1 MITILFSILTI
12 VQGTYFAEYSRD
24 AEDAVAFFANNS
36 AAFRRVFN
44 GASEDDIRVAY
55 SIVAP
60 EVSQYDAVSDFME
73 VAALEIKYVRGGN
86 CDYSIGYFQ
95 MKPSFVESLEKEVF
109 KSRKLT
115 AKYGELLKYSKG
127 KNRRKVRQERLDRL
141 SDTEW
146 QIRFLAIF
154 VDVVKERTAGWNLKN
169 NNEKVRYWATLYN
182 AGFYL
187 SRSRV
192 EQRQGVKQFPRN
204 TKKFNYSAV
213 AVEFYNALSGR

>member
-73 VAALEIKYVRGGN
+73 VTALEIKYVRGGN
-86 CDYSIGYFQ
+86 CD
-95 MKPSFVESLEKEVF
+95 
-109 KSRKLT
+109 
-115 AKYGELLKYSKG
+115 
-127 KNRRKVRQERLDRL
+127 
-141 SDTEW
+141 
-146 QIRFLAIF
+146 
-154 VDVVKERTAGWNLKN
+154 
-169 NNEKVRYWATLYN
+169 
-182 AGFYL
+182 
-187 SRSRV
+187 
-192 EQRQGVKQFPRN
+192 
-204 TKKFNYSAV
+204 
-213 AVEFYNALSGR
+213 

>member
-73 VAALEIKYVRGGN
+73 VTALEIKYVRGGN

-95 MKPSFVESLEKEVF
+95 MKPSFGESLEKEVF

-115 AKYGELLKYSKG
+115 AKYGELLFS
-127 KNRRKVRQERLDRL
+127 
-141 SDTEW
+141 
-146 QIRFLAIF
+146 I
-154 VDVVKERTAGWNLKN
+154 
-169 NNEKVRYWATLYN
+169 
-182 AGFYL
+182 
-187 SRSRV
+187 
-192 EQRQGVKQFPRN
+192 
-204 TKKFNYSAV
+204 
-213 AVEFYNALSGR
+213 